1 MREYLTLNELKK
13 LDFEAIERLQNKRF
27 QATARYLL
35 PQADFYSN
43 LFKEYKI
50 DVFSIKRIHDW
61 HRLGLPLIKKSFYM
75 RNPEQFIVKPKNP
88 VKEYLRFLKETNYL
102 CYAIVLLKSI
112 FNKKSVQE
120 KMEEFY
126 TIKMPAFSGGTE
138 SGNPTPVFITAK
150 QKSENLNA
158 ILKIIS
164 ELLKEKYLQENNI
177 GMNLFPYGPHLGW
190 HSVHHA
196 LDLAVQLNL
205 CTAAGGAISTERLV
219 KIAEEF
225 KPNVFAGMSS
235 YIRNRFLQVAKKN
248 KIRLRENVLFINGA
262 AKMYNT
268 ERQKIKS
275 LAKELGA
282 QKINVLDFYGAS
294 ELKEDIMPECFE
306 NSGFHHIGA
315 LSNIIKTVETSGTEK
330 SGLISEWTFSNKGYA
345 VAWNIDGAGTLLEGY
360 LLGDIYSKIER
371 NKCNNCG
378 LNVERI
384 IDVDRIRDVET
395 QLRLT
400 GIIEEKIKGTR
411 VNLSALRNKILSLPF
426 VEEVQIVVKKTNKED
441 RLIINLI
448 SKVKKEIAIK
458 QVQELLKEE
467 EFTVEIKILRLE
479 DIIGEKLKFEGI
491 IIQK

>member
-1 MREYLTLNELKK
+1 MREYLTLKELKN
-13 LDFEAIERLQNKRF
+13 LDFESVERLQNKKF

-35 PQADFYSN
+35 PQAEFYSN

-50 DVFSIKRIHDW
+50 DIFSIRRVQDW
-61 HRLGLPLIKKSFYM
+61 HRLGLPLVKKSFYM
-75 RNPEQFIVKPKNP
+75 RNPQQFIVRPKQP
-88 VKEYLRFLKETNYL
+88 VKEYLKFLKETNQFYYL
-102 CYAIVLLKSI
+102 ITLLKSV
-112 FNKKSVQE
+112 FDKKSVKE
-120 KMEEFY
+120 KIEEFY

-138 SGNPTPVFITAK
+138 SGTPTPVFITSK

-164 ELLKEKYLQENNI
+164 ELIKEKYLQENNI

-196 LDLAVQLNL
+196 LDLTVQLNL

-225 KPNVFAGMSS
+225 KPNIFAGMSS
-235 YIRNRFLQVAKKN
+235 YIRNKFLQVAKKN
-248 KIRLRENVLFINGA
+248 KIVLRENILFINGA
-262 AKMYNT
+262 TKMYNN

-282 QKINVLDFYGAS
+282 QKVDVLDFYGAS
-294 ELKEDIMPECFE
+294 ELKEDIMPECVE

-345 VAWNIDGAGTLLEGY
+345 VIWNIDGAGTLLEGY
-360 LLGDIYSKIER
+360 LLGDIYSNIEK

-384 IDVDRIRDVET
+384 LNVDRIKDVES

-400 GIIEEKIKGTR
+400 GIVEEKIKGAR
-411 VNLSALRNKILSLPF
+411 VNLSAIRERLLSLPF
-426 VEEVQIVVKKTNKED
+426 VEEVQILVKKTNKVD
-441 RLIINLI
+441 KLLINIVSKIN
-448 SKVKKEIAIK
+448 KEITIK
-458 QVQELLKEE
+458 QTKEALKQEEI
-467 EFTVEIKILRLE
+467 TPEIKIIKID
-479 DIIGEKLKFEGI
+479 DIYGDKIKFEAI
-491 IIQK
+491 KIEK